1 VLKSRHRSRLEQKP
15 LLSVEETALILGRSR
30 SALYRSIH
38 KGDLPL
44 PLYRIAGRYC
54 IPRRAVER
62 LLAGDVEALREALP

>member
-1 VLKSRHRSRLEQKP
+1 VLNRRQQLKLDRKP
-15 LLSVEETALILGRSR
+15 LLSVEEVAGLLGRSR
-30 SALYRSIH
+30 SALYRSID

-62 LLAGDVEALREALP
+62 LLNGDVEAVGDAAL